1 VSGHNLSTVCK
12 VLLTLAALLLAADP
26 ALAYVGPGA
35 DVTFISYAMTLL
47 AWVVAA
53 FSAVLLWPVY
63 ALLRWI
69 RRRKDTSTTA
79 SSPEAA
85 SEEARA
91 VGHPD
96 S

>member
-1 VSGHNLSTVCK
+1 VGK
-12 VLLTLAALLLAADP
+12 VLLTFSVLLLGADR

-35 DVTFISYAMTLL
+35 DVTFIGSAMTLL
-47 AWVVAA
+47 AWVLAA

-63 ALLRWI
+63 ALLRRI
-69 RRRKDTSTTA
+69 RGRQNKSTTA
-79 SSPEAA
+79 SSLKAA

-91 VGHPD
+91 VSHTD

>member
-1 VSGHNLSTVCK
+1 MPGRNLSAVCK
-12 VLLTLAALLLAADP
+12 ALFALSVLLLGADR
-26 ALAYVGPGA
+26 AMAYGGPGA

-53 FSAVLLWPVY
+53 FSAALLWPVY

-69 RRRKDTSTTA
+69 RRRKDKSTTA

-91 VGHPD
+91 VSHTD